1 MSTETVNETEVLKI
15 SVTSRDAQEALD
27 IAATIAEVAPGAV
40 SDIIE
45 GSSVKI
51 VDTPKV
57 TEEISLRNLFR

>member
-1 MSTETVNETEVLKI
+1 MSTEAVNETEILKI
-15 SVTSRDAQEALD
+15 SVTSKDAQEALD